1 MYRFSALLLSCTL
14 IVLSCKKEEA
24 APTVSTPRAF
34 DQAVETESILGIIDN
49 EASCFYAR
57 DYECW
62 KAHYIH
68 EDYTFQGWNRADGTF
83 DAKVGWGELDEK
95 AGTYIKNNPPKEG
108 QGERPQVIRQFMKVK
123 FFTNTLAYVSWDQY
137 NPDGEAKIY
146 THSLE
151 TRLMQ
156 NLNGSWKIANSTSF
170 YDYLKQFP
178 ADSLK

>member
-1 MYRFSALLLSCTL
+1 MYKIPALFLFGLVSL
-14 IVLSCKKEEA
+14 LSCKKEDA
-24 APTVSTPRAF
+24 APVATAPRPIN
-34 DQAVETESILGIIDN
+34 QAVETESILAVIDN
-49 EASCFYAR
+49 EAACFYAR

-62 KAHYIH
+62 KAHYVH

-95 AGTYIKNNPPKEG
+95 AGTYIKNNPKPEG
-108 QGERPQVIRQFMKVK
+108 QVERPKVVRQFMKVK
-123 FFTNTLAYVSWDQY
+123 FFNNELAYMSWDQY
-137 NPDGEAKIY
+137 NPDGAGKMY

-156 NLNGSWKIANSTSF
+156 NINGSWKIANSTSF
-170 YDYLKQFP
+170 YDYPKQIP